1 MERGGGEDQAT
12 SSCIVEEGGYE
23 EDQGMEERWRKRM

>member
-1 MERGGGEDQAT
+1 MERGGGKDQAT